1 MKIRMI
7 LAAGT
12 LGTLLSSSVF
22 ADDESISASAAAPR
36 MRAQA
41 QVELLPLG
49 SGKQT
54 LGGMSFSRD
63 TALAYGI
70 SAAFDYAIT
79 PYLSVGVAPRLVL
92 NVKPSDQEGGTTDKE
107 IDLRARVVGH
117 VPVAPGLEIYG
128 SLSPGYAFVLPGQD
142 GVDTAKGFAIAGAA
156 GVTYDVS
163 SKLFLGV
170 EAGYQRAFTS
180 ADVMTTPGQTVST
193 DLDLSYMHVG
203 IGAGTRF

>member
-12 LGTLLSSSVF
+12 LGTLLSTSAF

-54 LGGMSFSRD
+54 LGDLSMSND

-92 NVKPSDQEGGTTDKE
+92 NIKPDDQEGGTTDKE

-128 SLSPGYAFVLPGQD
+128 SLSPGYAFVLTDQD
-142 GVDTAKGFAIAGAA
+142 GINTPKGFAIAGAA
-156 GVTYDVS
+156 GVTYDLS
-163 SKLFLGV
+163 SKLFLGAEV
-170 EAGYQRAFTS
+170 GYQRAFIS
-180 ADVMTTPGQTVST
+180 ADLMTAPGQTVST
-193 DLDLSYMHVG
+193 DLELSYMHIG

>member
-1 MKIRMI
+1 MTIRMI

-12 LGTLLSSSVF
+12 LGTLLSSSAF

-41 QVELLPLG
+41 QFELLPLG
-49 SGKQT
+49 TGKQT
-54 LGGMSFSRD
+54 LGNQSMSQD
-63 TALAYGI
+63 TAVAYGI
-70 SAAFDYAIT
+70 SAAFDYALT

-92 NVKPSDQEGGTTDKE
+92 NVKPSEQQGGTTDKE
-107 IDLRARVVGH
+107 IDLRARILAH

-128 SLSPGYAFVLPGQD
+128 AVSPGYAFVLPGED

-163 SKLFLGV
+163 PKVFLGA

-180 ADVMTTPGQTVST
+180 ADLMTGTGQKVST
-193 DLDLSYMHVG
+193 DLDLSYLHVG

>member
-1 MKIRMI
+1 MTIRMI

-12 LGTLLSSSVF
+12 LGTLLSSSAF

-36 MRAQA
+36 MRAEA

-49 SGKQT
+49 SGNQT
-54 LGGMSFSRD
+54 VGDASVSRD
-63 TALAYGI
+63 TAVAYGI
-70 SAAFDYAIT
+70 SAGFDYAIT
-79 PYLSVGVAPRLVL
+79 PYLSIGVSPRLLL
-92 NVKPSDQEGGTTDKE
+92 NIKPSDQDGGTADKE

-128 SLSPGYAFVLPGQD
+128 ALLPGYAFVLPGED
-142 GVDTAKGFAIAGAA
+142 GVDTARGFAIAGAA

-163 SKLFLGV
+163 SKLFLGA
-170 EAGYQRAFTS
+170 ELGYQRAFTS
-180 ADVMTTPGQTVST
+180 ADVMTGAGQKVST